1 MIKSEFQRLAARI
14 SAFSAISYA
23 IAYSSQ
29 LIDIFWVSRL
39 GAGAPTAIAVVSA
52 IFLIVLTLNEVIGVS
67 SVALLSQSMGTGN
80 KDRTATLILNAL
92 CLKLVFGL
100 GMACVFMLLISYG
113 SHWYTDDPEIR
124 VYVLRYS
131 RVIWLSLVLVPVGA
145 TALTVLRIIGSEK
158 HTAVIA
164 IAALVINAALTPWL
178 IFGGLGVN
186 ALGIAGAAWATVITE
201 FSVMAVA
208 IVLVACNHVGLKL
221 SFNSMHWEPALYRDF
236 LFIGLPIAGVVLLMN
251 LERAFITAIV
261 SQHSVEVSD
270 GFAIGLRI
278 FGFYGMGIFGV
289 SLGAAV
295 AVGRTIGA
303 GRFGTIQSEL
313 SRFALLAGLT
323 TLVLYSPVLIFA
335 HEIISFFSSN
345 PRSIATGA
353 LYLQVMGLVIV
364 VYSVYYVYNGAF
376 EGAGRNRPLLLVAIV
391 VFIGVE
397 FPLLFLIANYSSGKL
412 IFIWWVMLLAAICN
426 AACTWYL
433 FRLGH
438 WRTTVQCL
446 SEAETT

>member
-1 MIKSEFQRLAARI
+1 
-14 SAFSAISYA
+14 
-23 IAYSSQ
+23 
-29 LIDIFWVSRL
+29 
-39 GAGAPTAIAVVSA
+39 
-52 IFLIVLTLNEVIGVS
+52 
-67 SVALLSQSMGTGN
+67 
-80 KDRTATLILNAL
+80 
-92 CLKLVFGL
+92 
-100 GMACVFMLLISYG
+100 
-113 SHWYTDDPEIR
+113 
-124 VYVLRYS
+124 
-131 RVIWLSLVLVPVGA
+131 
-145 TALTVLRIIGSEK
+145 
-158 HTAVIA
+158 
-164 IAALVINAALTPWL
+164 
-178 IFGGLGVN
+178 
-186 ALGIAGAAWATVITE
+186 
-201 FSVMAVA
+201 
-208 IVLVACNHVGLKL
+208 
-221 SFNSMHWEPALYRDF
+221 
-236 LFIGLPIAGVVLLMN
+236 
-251 LERAFITAIV
+251 
-261 SQHSVEVSD
+261 
-270 GFAIGLRI
+270 
-278 FGFYGMGIFGV
+278 MGIFGV

-295 AVGRTIGA
+295 AVGRTIGV
-303 GRFGTIQSEL
+303 GRFATIQSEL

-412 IFIWWVMLLAAICN
+412 SAIWWVMLLAAICN

-438 WRTTVQCL
+438 WRTTAQCL